1 MKFIDIVK
9 RELAMHGRN
18 RRRISHQKVE
28 LLETYDFQP
37 LFRTFANGSLTT
49 TDTGLGTSACPHIP
63 IYRYKPSV
71 DLLASTIFPATI
83 AAAPGLEVRPVP
95 HPADFSLFFL
105 RRFLR
110 SLHKPENG
118 LRVPDINED
127 PSHIVVA
134 TLNLLSRSGA
144 MPSDVVR

>member
-1 MKFIDIVK
+1 MIFTVKFIDIVK

-18 RRRISHQKVE
+18 RRRISQQKVE

-110 SLHKPENG
+110 CLSANLYCCVS
-118 LRVPDINED
+118 RRFFCSTCFMFSFDVAY
-127 PSHIVVA
+127 STHI
-134 TLNLLSRSGA
+134 SY
-144 MPSDVVR
+144 